1 MGGYSGRG
9 VTTFSTLA
17 ARCFALAARPFAR
30 ATRASCWRFDLAS
43 VASFLSKAFSW
54 ALYFF
59 TSFFVLPAMP
69 LNARASFFFSL
80 VSAIW
85 SSVFSR
91 ATSSGRSS
99 PRSFLP
105 FAVAAAAVFSG
116 AALPFAGAGAAL
128 LFAGAGAA
136 LLFAGA
142 GAAVLPFAG
151 AAAGAFVEA
160 LPLAGAGAGATG
172 AAALAAARAA
182 RACAASAALAAALA
196 SWAAA
201 AACGE
206 NQPVS

>member
-1 MGGYSGRG
+1 
-9 VTTFSTLA
+9 LA

-30 ATRASCWRFDLAS
+30 ATRASCWRFDFAS
-43 VASFLSKAFSW
+43 AASFLSRAFSW

-69 LNARASFFFSL
+69 LKARASFFFSR

-85 SSVFSR
+85 SRVFSL
-91 ATSSGRSS
+91 ATSSGRRS
-99 PRSFLP
+99 PSSFLP
-105 FAVAAAAVFSG
+105 FAVAAAAVFVLSVGAFDALAAGAG

-128 LFAGAGAA
+128 L
-136 LLFAGA
+136 
-142 GAAVLPFAG
+142 FAG

-160 LPLAGAGAGATG
+160 LPLAGAGAGAATG
-172 AAALAAARAA
+172 AAAFAAARAA
-182 RACAASAALAAALA
+182 RAWAASAALAAALA

>member
-1 MGGYSGRG
+1 
-9 VTTFSTLA
+9 LA

-30 ATRASCWRFDLAS
+30 ATRASCWRFDFAS
-43 VASFLSKAFSW
+43 AASFLSKAFSW

-69 LNARASFFFSL
+69 LNARASFFFSR

-99 PRSFLP
+99 PSSFLP
-105 FAVAAAAVFSG
+105 FAVAAAAVFVLSFDAVAAGAG

-128 LFAGAGAA
+128 AGALAGAGAA
-136 LLFAGA
+136 
-142 GAAVLPFAG
+142 LPFAG

-172 AAALAAARAA
+172 AAAFAAARAA
-182 RACAASAALAAALA
+182 RAWAASAALAAALA

>member
-1 MGGYSGRG
+1 M
-9 VTTFSTLA
+9 A

-30 ATRASCWRFDLAS
+30 ATRASCWRFDFAS
-43 VASFLSKAFSW
+43 AASFLSKAFSW

-85 SSVFSR
+85 SRVFSR

-99 PRSFLP
+99 PSSFLP
-105 FAVAAAAVFSG
+105 FAVAAAAVFSLGVAAAGAFAGLAAGAG

-128 LFAGAGAA
+128 L
-136 LLFAGA
+136 
-142 GAAVLPFAG
+142 FAG

-160 LPLAGAGAGATG
+160 LPLAGAGAGAATG
-172 AAALAAARAA
+172 AAAFAAARAA